1 VGMGLQCCRAGATPI
16 LTLDMYEDSYHMD
29 YVAKAAAYVVPL

>member
-1 VGMGLQCCRAGATPI
+1 LA
-16 LTLDMYEDSYHMD
+16 LDKYEDSYHMD